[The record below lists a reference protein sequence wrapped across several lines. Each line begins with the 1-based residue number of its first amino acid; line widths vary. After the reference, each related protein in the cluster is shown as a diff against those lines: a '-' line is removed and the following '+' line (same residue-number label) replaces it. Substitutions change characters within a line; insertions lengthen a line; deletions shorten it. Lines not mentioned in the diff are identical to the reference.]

1 MKFIIIII
9 SLILNLLFAD
19 ATNSINKINQ
29 NTIELDQINKKEN
42 IEINKYLI
50 LNKDIL
56 LEIKY
61 KAFLILKNNNL
72 IKNYIHIKSQKE
84 LK

>member
-1 MKFIIIII
+1 KFIIII

>member
-1 MKFIIIII
+1 MKFIIII

>member
-1 MKFIIIII
+1 MKFIIII

-61 KAFLILKNNNL
+61 KAFLILK
-72 IKNYIHIKSQKE
+72 K
-84 LK
+84 

>member
-1 MKFIIIII
+1 
-9 SLILNLLFAD
+9 
-19 ATNSINKINQ
+19 SINKINQ

>member
-1 MKFIIIII
+1 MKFIII

>member
-1 MKFIIIII
+1 MKFIITI

-29 NTIELDQINKKEN
+29 NTIELNQINKKEN

-72 IKNYIHIKSQKE
+72 IKNYTHIKSQKE

>member
-1 MKFIIIII
+1 MKFIIII

-72 IKNYIHIKSQKE
+72 IKNYIHIKSQK
-84 LK
+84 

>member
-1 MKFIIIII
+1 MKFIIII

-61 KAFLILKNNNL
+61 KAFLIL
-72 IKNYIHIKSQKE
+72 
-84 LK
+84 

>member
-1 MKFIIIII
+1 MKFIIII

-19 ATNSINKINQ
+19 ATNSINKIIQ

-61 KAFLILKNNNL
+61 KAFLILKKNNL

>member
-1 MKFIIIII
+1 MKFIIII

-56 LEIKY
+56 L
-61 KAFLILKNNNL
+61 
-72 IKNYIHIKSQKE
+72 
-84 LK
+84 

>member
-1 MKFIIIII
+1 MKFIIII

-61 KAFLILKNNNL
+61 KAFLILKKNNL
-72 IKNYIHIKSQKE
+72 IKNYIH
-84 LK
+84 

>member
-1 MKFIIIII
+1 MKFIIII

-61 KAFLILKNNNL
+61 KAFLILKKNNL
-72 IKNYIHIKSQKE
+72 IKNYIHI
-84 LK
+84 

>member
-1 MKFIIIII
+1 MKFIIII

-61 KAFLILKNNNL
+61 KAFLILKKNNL